1 MTDVLV
7 LQKAPAWEH
16 VSEQWRGEGGT
27 GTHQDGG
34 RPDDLDG
41 LG

>member
-1 MTDVLV
+1 MFLSYK
-7 LQKAPAWEH
+7 KAPAWEH
-16 VSEQWRGEGGT
+16 VVSEQWRGEGWT